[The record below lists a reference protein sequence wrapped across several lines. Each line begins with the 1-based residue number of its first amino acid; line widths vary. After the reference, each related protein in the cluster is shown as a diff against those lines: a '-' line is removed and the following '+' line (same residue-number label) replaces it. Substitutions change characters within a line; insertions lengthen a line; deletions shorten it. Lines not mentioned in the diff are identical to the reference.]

1 MAIFLGCYPGEIAL
15 SLLVHLYVYKCP
27 YFVVAFFV
35 TLRRFLPPGSPSF
48 LVIVLHFDLSSA
60 LSAHLDI
67 GIPASLRSISI
78 DSAHLMQGLPL
89 GRPWY
94 TQEDNNF
101 LGTLSQLILLRAML
115 RVAFII
121 CDRLVHA
128 AVEL

>member
-1 MAIFLGCYPGEIAL
+1 MAIFLGCYPGETAPP
-15 SLLVHLYVYKCP
+15 LLVHLYTNGYVLSL
-27 YFVVAFFV
+27 FLAVFLRFFP
-35 TLRRFLPPGSPSF
+35 FGSPSF

-94 TQEDNNF
+94 TQEDSNF
-101 LGTLSQLILLRAML
+101 LGTLSQLILLTCPVHLNLRLAM
-115 RVAFII
+115 
-121 CDRLVHA
+121 
-128 AVEL
+128 